1 MILNP
6 LMKAHTHTNHTVLRL
21 NYTGSLVVSNRSSIR
36 CPQQKRDVCEEL
48 KNRTDTR
55 VRDPGRN

>member
-1 MILNP
+1 MSGDY
-6 LMKAHTHTNHTVLRL
+6 ANHTVLRL

>member
-1 MILNP
+1 MSRRLF
-6 LMKAHTHTNHTVLRL
+6 MSGDYANHTVLRL